1 MNKVLLTVSGEIKEN
16 IRQDITDGKRPKAD
30 YIHMADAFG
39 ADLIDYK
46 MAYDKAG
53 WFGRILHKLGGN
65 NILLAYVCFIL
76 RHQYETVFTDG
87 EQVGIPF
94 ALMLK
99 LFGFKKPRPRHLMI
113 VHILSVGK
121 KTPFFDWF
129 GIHSHVDIF
138 FVYSTWQKQFIQNR
152 WNLPSHR
159 VVWTPFM
166 VDAHFFSAEK
176 VTESIVDKLD
186 LKYPDRP
193 LICGVGLEFR
203 DYPTLM
209 KAVADL
215 PVQVVIAA
223 GSPWSKR
230 EDSTEWYTPPDNV
243 LVQRFSQY
251 ELRALYH
258 ESTVLTMSLYHVNF
272 QAGVTALLE
281 AMAMEKPIICTSTPG
296 QTDVVIHDKTGYYV
310 PPEDPTTLKLA
321 IQEVLAQP
329 EKAIEM
335 GKAGRQ
341 RIEDEMSLEQYVAHL
356 IKFVHPDGT
365 SDVEEGS
372 HSNDLQAIV
381 VEREQ
386 LWTKT
391 YSNGTDQT
399 STVHE

>member
-1 MNKVLLTVSGEIKEN
+1 MNKVLLTVSGEIKPDIE
-16 IRQDITDGKRPKAD
+16 QDIADGKRPKAD
-30 YIHMADAFG
+30 YIHMAEAFG

-46 MAYDKAG
+46 QAYAQAS
-53 WFGRILHKLGGN
+53 WLGRILHKIGGN
-65 NILLAYVCFIL
+65 NFLLAYICFTL
-76 RHQYETVFTDG
+76 RHKYETIFTDG
-87 EQVGIPF
+87 EQVGIPL
-94 ALMLK
+94 AILLK
-99 LFGFKKPRPRHLMI
+99 LFGFTKPRPKHLMI

-121 KTPFFDWF
+121 KMFFFDWLS
-129 GIHSHVDIF
+129 IHSHVDIF

-152 WNLPSHR
+152 WDVPSHR

-166 VDAHFFSAEK
+166 VDANFFSPKE
-176 VTESIVDKLD
+176 VTKGIVHTLD

-209 KAVADL
+209 KAVEDL

-243 LVQRFSQY
+243 LVHRFSQH

-321 IQEVLAQP
+321 IQEILAQP
-329 EKAIEM
+329 EKAREM
-335 GKAGRQ
+335 GKRGRQ
-341 RIEDEMSLEQYVAHL
+341 RIEEEMSLEQYVHHL
-356 IKFVHPDGT
+356 IKFVHPLGKDGSG
-365 SDVEEGS
+365 SDNGLEE
-372 HSNDLQAIV
+372 IV
-381 VEREQ
+381 LEQEQ

-391 YSNGTDQT
+391 YSNGSDKTPA
-399 STVHE
+399 VRE